1 MKKLKIIDCLHLNE
15 DGVRVKAKNG
25 RFQQVHLR
33 QGELDGAC
41 AVYSAFMAL
50 ICIGVVKY
58 NDIAVYGNTYDKRY
72 GIERLKKELFEL
84 KGLHRDGNDF
94 SGIKQNLEKGYRK
107 HISVEHYE
115 NSDEQEILEII
126 NKTIQEDIPVVISCM
141 FSGGAHA
148 MLAVGVEY
156 DDKGK
161 HCKILCLDPDTTAP
175 NINYFNC
182 VIDLYKSDGKYQ
194 HYYFNTKDNSR
205 SRVKLDE
212 ILVISGK

>member
-1 MKKLKIIDCLHLNE
+1 MRTLKIIDCLYLNE
-15 DGVRVKAKNG
+15 DGVRVRAKNG

-58 NDIAVYGNTYDKRY
+58 NDIAVYGNTYDKRCS
-72 GIERLKKELFEL
+72 IERLKKELFEL

-148 MLAVGVEY
+148 MLAVGMEY
-156 DDKGK
+156 DDKGNSS
-161 HCKILCLDPDTTAP
+161 KILCLDPDTTAP

-182 VIDLYKSDGKYQ
+182 VIDLFKSDGKYQ

>member
-1 MKKLKIIDCLHLNE
+1 MRTLKIIDCLYLNE
-15 DGVRVKAKNG
+15 DGVRVRAKNG

-126 NKTIQEDIPVVISCM
+126 NKTIQE
-141 FSGGAHA
+141 A
-148 MLAVGVEY
+148 M
-156 DDKGK
+156 
-161 HCKILCLDPDTTAP
+161 I
-175 NINYFNC
+175 
-182 VIDLYKSDGKYQ
+182 
-194 HYYFNTKDNSR
+194 R
-205 SRVKLDE
+205 
-212 ILVISGK
+212 

>member
-107 HISVEHYE
+107 HITVEHYE
-115 NSDEQEILEII
+115 SSDEQEIFEII
-126 NKTIQEDIPVVISCM
+126 NKTLQEDIPVVISCM

-182 VIDLYKSDGKYQ
+182 VIDLFKSDGKYQ

>member
-1 MKKLKIIDCLHLNE
+1 M
-15 DGVRVKAKNG
+15 
-25 RFQQVHLR
+25 
-33 QGELDGAC
+33 DGAC

-182 VIDLYKSDGKYQ
+182 VIDLFKSDGKYQ
-194 HYYFNTKDNSR
+194 HYCFNTKDNSR
-205 SRVKLDE
+205 SRVKLYE